1 MEFTTS
7 KIEKV
12 RYKTKL
18 KINILQKK
26 RCLCLMKSNEMK
38 KPKFLTESQI
48 ARKIP
53 KNNKTIF
60 GKID

>member
-1 MEFTTS
+1 
-7 KIEKV
+7 
-12 RYKTKL
+12 
-18 KINILQKK
+18 
-26 RCLCLMKSNEMK
+26 MKFNEIA
-38 KPKFLTESQI
+38 KFLTESQI